1 VSHIC
6 ILFTYFW
13 ISTITEDGS
22 VILISSSSIASIIN
36 VPCVFHFMFHEKGRQ
51 LLDVFELKPYISQS
65 HLILCEHKASSMYD
79 CLGGSGSMAS
89 SWCMGA
95 PRDND

>member
-1 VSHIC
+1 
-6 ILFTYFW
+6 
-13 ISTITEDGS
+13 
-22 VILISSSSIASIIN
+22 
-36 VPCVFHFMFHEKGRQ
+36 MFHEKGRQ

-89 SWCMGA
+89 S
-95 PRDND
+95 